1 MKSVGDVNC
10 IEDTRSSVMEEQRSW
25 VSVVGWKKIGD
36 EWILASTG
44 ARISQRRRFGNIPNN
59 NAGYVP
65 KSRVRSFRVGAVASD
80 CTRGRMSVLSR
91 K

>member
-1 MKSVGDVNC
+1 MKSVWDVNC
-10 IEDTRSSVMEEQRSW
+10 IEDTCSSVMGEQRSW
-25 VSVVGWKKIGD
+25 VSVVGWKETGD
-36 EWILASTG
+36 ELISALTG

-65 KSRVRSFRVGAVASD
+65 KSRVRSVGAGAVASD
-80 CTRGRMSVLSR
+80 CTRGRNSIFSR